1 MKLLL
6 RCGLRHHVRHPL
18 QSLLTLLGIA
28 AGVALLVAM
37 QSAQRTAERAFD
49 RTLQTVAGTA
59 THTVTAGPN
68 GIPVADYAALVGA
81 IGGERMAPSVQTI
94 ARASEQPERTVL
106 RVLGV
111 DPFADVGLR
120 PWSGAGPDAA
130 LPVNAMVTRPGSF
143 VATPALL
150 QRLALRTGSEL
161 SITVGARPFVARCVG
176 ALEVAGPVAAGLD
189 DVLLVDIATAQEWAG
204 RLDRID
210 RLDLRLDGIDGGEQ
224 AAAQLLAAVRERL
237 GPAVRI
243 ETAGVQQ
250 TGLAQLARGFR
261 INLTALSLLSLVV
274 GAFLVHETMRLSVTA
289 RRPWFGVL
297 RALGVQGHQLGRVVA
312 GEALALG
319 LVGSA
324 LGAALGAL
332 AADVLVVP
340 LVRTLNDHYATF
352 SLQHVALDPWLIAAC
367 IAIGGA
373 VAMLAG
379 LGPAFA
385 ASRVSPREVLV
396 PARAAATASARP
408 WRALCWIAGLGTL
421 SVVLLL
427 TVGDRL
433 VQGYLGVLALV
444 LAAVAAVPMAMG
456 GFTTVC
462 SALLGRSGPFV
473 RYVVRSLA
481 AARDHLAL
489 PMAAMVLAIAT
500 TIGMATMVT
509 SFRDSVD
516 AWLGQVL
523 PGDVFVAVPGGV
535 DERTQPLQPAIAAVL
550 PSTPGVAAATSYRR
564 TILPVRGGRV
574 SNEERIDVVGV
585 QPTANWSRSFPLL
598 DGGAA
603 ARGAIQHN
611 AGAWIS
617 EPLAFRWGLAAGG
630 SLQVT
635 TATGPVDVPIA
646 AVYRDYSNERG
657 EIIVGEA
664 WLQAHAPSPIT
675 AFSFECAAGSDPMVM
690 LAALRARA
698 AAAGDQAVAFR
709 EQRELRASS
718 LQIFDRTFAITGVM
732 RLLCLAVAFI
742 GIYAAFASLQLERG
756 REIGLLR
763 CLGAMPSRIAVV
775 VLGQTALLGL
785 CAGLL
790 AVPLGALLGQVL
802 AHVINRVSFGW
813 SLIAVTVPLR
823 AVVEAV
829 LLAVSAAVLAGL
841 QPAWRFARM
850 RPAAALRES

>member
-49 RTLQTVAGTA
+49 RTLQTVAGAA

-68 GIPVADYAALVGA
+68 GIAVADYAALVGA
-81 IGGERMAPSVQTI
+81 VGSERMAPSVQAI
-94 ARASEQPERTVL
+94 ARASERAEPTVL

-120 PWSGAGPDAA
+120 PWSGAGPGAS
-130 LPVNAMVTRPGSF
+130 LPVNELVTQPGAF

-150 QRLALRTGSEL
+150 QRLALRIGEEL
-161 SITVGARPFVARCVG
+161 PITVGGRPFAARCVG

-204 RLDRID
+204 RPDRID
-210 RLDLRLDGIDGGEQ
+210 RLDLRLDDSAGDESD
-224 AAAQLLAAVRERL
+224 AARMLAAVRERL

-243 ETAGVQQ
+243 DTAGVQQ

-319 LVGSA
+319 LIGSA
-324 LGAALGAL
+324 LGAVLGAL
-332 AADVLVVP
+332 AADVLLVP

-352 SLQHVALDPWLIAAC
+352 SLQHVALDPWLIVGC
-367 IAIGGA
+367 IALGGA

-379 LGPAFA
+379 LGPAIA
-385 ASRVSPREVLV
+385 AARVSARDVLV
-396 PARAAATASARP
+396 PARAAAATTAPP
-408 WRALCWIAGLGTL
+408 WRALGWIAGLGAL
-421 SVVLLL
+421 AMVLLL

-456 GFTTVC
+456 WFTAAC
-462 SALLGRSGPFV
+462 GALLGRSGPFV
-473 RYVVRSLA
+473 RYAVRSLA

-500 TIGMATMVT
+500 TIGMATLVT

-516 AWLGQVL
+516 DWLGQVL

-535 DERTQPLQPAIAAVL
+535 DERTQPLLPSIAAAL
-550 PSTPGVAAATSYRR
+550 PGTPGVAAATSYRR
-564 TILPVRGGRV
+564 TVLPVRGGSV
-574 SNEERIDVVGV
+574 GAEERIDVVGV
-585 QPTANWSRSFPLL
+585 QPTPTWARSFPLL
-598 DGGAA
+598 DGDDS
-603 ARGAIQHN
+603 ARGAIERGD
-611 AGAWIS
+611 GAWVS
-617 EPLAFRWGLAAGG
+617 EPLAFRWGVAAGG

-635 TATGPVDVPIA
+635 TATGSVELPIA

-657 EIIVGEA
+657 EVIVGGS
-664 WLQAHAPSPIT
+664 WLQTHALSPIT
-675 AFSFECAAGSDPMVM
+675 AFSFECEAGGDPMVM

-698 AAAGDQAVAFR
+698 AAAGDQAVEFR
-709 EQRELRASS
+709 EQRELRSSS
-718 LQIFDRTFAITGVM
+718 LQVFDRTFAITGVM

-850 RPAAALRES
+850 RPAAALREA